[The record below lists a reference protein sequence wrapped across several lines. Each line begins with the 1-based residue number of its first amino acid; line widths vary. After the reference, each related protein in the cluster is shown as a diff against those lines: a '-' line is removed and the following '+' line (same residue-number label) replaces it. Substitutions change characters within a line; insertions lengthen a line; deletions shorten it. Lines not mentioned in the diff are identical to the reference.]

1 MSDTPEQPSRPPGP
15 PETPPPV
22 APPPVER
29 TTWYERK
36 VDLFRRNTV
45 EFFQEHR
52 VALYICG
59 LIFLF
64 FCALLWKRI
73 FIPVNAGEAS
83 VLFRRFGGG
92 TVVDRVYGEG
102 FHVIFPWNRM
112 TIYTVRIQEL
122 TSVVEALSTNGLR
135 INVTI
140 SMRYLPDYN
149 ALPLLHQKVGPNYLD
164 KVVLPE
170 VTEAVR
176 EVIGKYRP
184 EELYA
189 AKTSEI
195 SQAILATALRELSD
209 KFIRFDNVV
218 VRKIEL
224 PALVVTA
231 IENKLT
237 QEQLFQE
244 YEFRLPREQKEA
256 ERKVVEAEGIRAF
269 QEIVTAGLTDT
280 YLRYRGVEATLELA
294 KSNNSK
300 VIVIGGKD
308 GMPLILNPDAT
319 PATPVGT
326 PAAATAPTPPR
337 R

>member
-1 MSDTPEQPSRPPGP
+1 MSETPEQPPRPPGR
-15 PETPPPV
+15 EEIPPPV
-22 APPPVER
+22 TPSPPPPVER
-29 TTWYERK
+29 TTWYERR
-36 VDLFRRNTV
+36 VDLFRRNLV
-45 EFFQEHR
+45 EFYQEHR

-59 LIFLF
+59 LVFLF
-64 FCALLWKRI
+64 LCALLWKRI

-92 TVVDRVYGEG
+92 TVVERVYGEG

-112 TIYTVRIQEL
+112 TIYTVRVQEL
-122 TSVVEALSTNGLR
+122 TTLIEALSTNGLK
-135 INVTI
+135 INVTV

-164 KVVLPE
+164 KIVVPE

-184 EELYA
+184 EELYT

-218 VRKIEL
+218 VRRIEL

-269 QEIVTAGLTDT
+269 QEIVSAGLTDT
-280 YLRYRGVEATLELA
+280 YLRYRGVEATLDLA
-294 KSNNSK
+294 KSNNAK

-308 GMPLILNPDAT
+308 GMPLILNPD
-319 PATPVGT
+319 PT
-326 PAAATAPTPPR
+326 PAAPAPAPASTPPR